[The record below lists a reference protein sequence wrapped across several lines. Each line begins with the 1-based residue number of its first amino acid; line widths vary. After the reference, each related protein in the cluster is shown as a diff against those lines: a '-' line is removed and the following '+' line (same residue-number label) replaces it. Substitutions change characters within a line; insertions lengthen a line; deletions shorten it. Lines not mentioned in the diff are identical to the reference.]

1 LVVWITGISG
11 AGKTTLCEALSALLK
26 PSLPELVLIDGDVV
40 RNIFGGDLGYGEE
53 DRARQIKRIQGLA
66 QELDRQGLVAIVGAL
81 YAHPDLLAWN
91 RQNFSDYFEIYLD
104 APLTLVQQRDAKDL
118 YGKAARGEMSD
129 VVGIDVPWHAPENP
143 DLRIDATEALA
154 PSELAKSVA
163 MQIPRFAEV
172 LGREQLE
179 AAS

>member
-1 LVVWITGISG
+1 MVVWITGISG

-26 PSLPELVLIDGDVV
+26 PSLPELVLIDGDIV
-40 RNIFGGDLGYGEE
+40 RKIFGGDLGYGEE
-53 DRARQIKRIQGLA
+53 DRVRQIKRIQGLA
-66 QELDRQGLVAIVGAL
+66 GELDRQGLVAIVAAV
-81 YAHPDLLAWN
+81 YARPDLLAWN
-91 RQNFSDYFEIYLD
+91 RQNFSDYFEVYLD

-129 VVGIDVPWHAPENP
+129 VVGIDVPWHAPENA

-154 PSELAKSVA
+154 PSELAKTVA

-172 LGREQLE
+172 LGGEQLE
-179 AAS
+179 VAS